1 MLHAAT
7 LLETDMRLMPPRFFS
22 SVPTALRTLCASVVF
37 LCAGSLAGMAAE
49 SDIEPLNQEA
59 ISQVLRVYFEDEIAE
74 MLQEPWLLGAIR
86 AQNERTNGLTEAE
99 IIDLDQEWRAQV
111 GEQDHPMV
119 DAVVEGPVAEHLLHK
134 IARAGGV
141 IAEIFVM
148 DAQGLNVAAAAPT
161 SDYWQGD
168 EAKFQKSFGAG
179 KDGMEIGEIEF
190 DASIGISQA
199 QVSATIVDPATGEPI
214 GAVTVGVVADLLL

>member
-1 MLHAAT
+1 MLHTAT
-7 LLETDMRLMPPRFFS
+7 LLETNMRLMPRRFFS
-22 SVPTALRTLCASVVF
+22 SALSLLRAFCASLGV
-37 LCAGSLAGMAAE
+37 LGAASLSAVAAE
-49 SDIEPLNQEA
+49 PEGQAFSQEEIA
-59 ISQVLRVYFEDEIAE
+59 QVLRTYYEEEIAE
-74 MLQEPWLLGAIR
+74 LVQEPAILGAIR
-86 AQNERTNGLTEAE
+86 AQNERTQGLTEAE
-99 IIDLDQEWRAQV
+99 IIDLDQQWRAQV
-111 GEQDHPMV
+111 GETDHPMV
-119 DAVVEGPVAEHLLHK
+119 DAVVQGAVAERLLHK

-148 DAQGLNVAAAAPT
+148 DAQGLNVVAAAAT

-168 EAKFQKSFGAG
+168 EAKFQNSFGVG

>member
-1 MLHAAT
+1 
-7 LLETDMRLMPPRFFS
+7 MRLMPPLPFH
-22 SVPTALRTLCASVVF
+22 SVWILFRAIFASLVALVVT
-37 LCAGSLAGMAAE
+37 SLPMRAAE
-49 SDIEPLNQEA
+49 PEA
-59 ISQVLRVYFEDEIAE
+59 GLLSRDDISQVLQAYFDEEIAG
-74 MLQEPWLLGAIR
+74 LVQEPTLLGAIR
-86 AQNERTNGLTEAE
+86 AQNERTKDLTEAE
-99 IIDLDQEWRAQV
+99 ILDLDLQWRAQV
-111 GEQDHPMV
+111 GEKERPLV
-119 DAVVEGPVAEHLLHK
+119 DAVVKGPSAERLLHK

-148 DAQGLNVAAAAPT
+148 DAQGLNVAAAAAP

-168 EAKFQKSFGAG
+168 EAKFKNSFGAG

-199 QVSATIVDPATGEPI
+199 QVSATIVDPSTGEPI